1 MAERITESPPSA
13 TDRNGQVMT
22 TTTTIIELQQSPSP
36 SSPPSPSPPSPP
48 PLQITIT
55 SPPPPTQQQ
64 LFQRHNSI
72 FCFDNAAY
80 EDEEHESDFEV
91 FEDAETAVK
100 VDQQEDEEYA
110 FEPELR
116 FRVGKRSSS
125 LVTFFRS
132 FNPSRG
138 KTVTISEPELANKE
152 GEERGEEEEV
162 DSRRKS
168 STKMPPR
175 SSSQEEPQKLQK
187 PKSAENQRQKNNNS
201 TSSGD
206 FIPKP
211 VPFKTPQRW
220 IPFFSL
226 VSFSSF

>member
-1 MAERITESPPSA
+1 MAERITESPPPSA
-13 TDRNGQVMT
+13 TDRNGQVIT

-36 SSPPSPSPPSPP
+36 SPSSPPSPP
-48 PLQITIT
+48 PPPQITIT
-55 SPPPPTQQQ
+55 SPPLPPPTQQQQ

-138 KTVTISEPELANKE
+138 KTVTISEPEMANKE
-152 GEERGEEEEV
+152 EGEEEV

-175 SSSQEEPQKLQK
+175 SSSQEEPPKPQK
-187 PKSAENQRQKNNNS
+187 PRAENQRQNNSHS
-201 TSSGD
+201 TSSD
-206 FIPKP
+206 FIPKA
-211 VPFKTPQRW
+211 VPFKAPERW

-226 VSFSSF
+226 VSFSTKL

>member
-13 TDRNGQVMT
+13 TDRNGQVFT
-22 TTTTIIELQQSPSP
+22 TTTTIIELQQSPPP
-36 SSPPSPSPPSPP
+36 SSPPSPPP
-48 PLQITIT
+48 PQITIT

-80 EDEEHESDFEV
+80 ADEENESDFEV

-100 VDQQEDEEYA
+100 VHQQEQEDEEYA

-132 FNPSRG
+132 FNPSR
-138 KTVTISEPELANKE
+138 KTVTISEPEMTNKE
-152 GEERGEEEEV
+152 EGEEEV

-175 SSSQEEPQKLQK
+175 SSSPQEPQKLQK
-187 PKSAENQRQKNNNS
+187 PRSAENQRQKNNSHS
-201 TSSGD
+201 TSSD

-211 VPFKTPQRW
+211 VPFKAPKRW

-226 VSFSSF
+226 VSFLLSKKLLI